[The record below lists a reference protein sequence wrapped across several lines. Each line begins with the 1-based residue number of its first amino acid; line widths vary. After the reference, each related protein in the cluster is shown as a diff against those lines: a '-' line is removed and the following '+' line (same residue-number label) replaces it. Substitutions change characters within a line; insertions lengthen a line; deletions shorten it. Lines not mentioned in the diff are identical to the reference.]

1 MILLCKNLTI
11 LGASNMLEMLSFMLA
26 GIILYFVS
34 DEILNRIE
42 VYRGEHFKNRSIIF
56 FIIILTISMITFSI
70 FDNFQ

>member
-1 MILLCKNLTI
+1 MF
-11 LGASNMLEMLSFMLA
+11 EMLSFMLA

-42 VYRGEHFKNRSIIF
+42 VHRGERIKNRSIIF
-56 FIIILTISMITFSI
+56 FIIILTLSMVTFAI